1 MRLHVKS
8 AREDRPAIV
17 HQFIKAKRTC
27 MTKCESALNATRK
40 YTTRQTALADKEI
53 TELRSLFERKCT
65 SLEDIFAIVG
75 SIGTRKL
82 KMGLAHDLD
91 HSIAQYRELPKG
103 VRSGK
108 VRLAIRSRDQTT
120 ECVRNMFGKV
130 QNHKSES

>member
-1 MRLHVKS
+1 MRLRVKS
-8 AREDRPAIV
+8 AQKDRLAIIR
-17 HQFIKAKRTC
+17 HFIEARATC
-27 MTKCESALNATRK
+27 MTKCKSALDAPRESTV
-40 YTTRQTALADKEI
+40 RQNALADKEI
-53 TELRSLFERKCT
+53 TELRTLFERKCT
-65 SLEDIFAIVG
+65 SLEGIFAIVD